1 MRKQQ
6 LRQQLSSPLSLLSL
20 SSAKRLDGLN
30 TKTADNENVFLAT
43 SGSTD
48 NTSSYSSYAS
58 ASNTSMQSNIDA
70 STIDHKSGHD
80 NQDDGD
86 NYDDDNNVIFR
97 RQLVNEYPRA
107 AGGLTSSSSPSTA
120 TTAGKY
126 MTRIFAKGN
135 RVTLL

>member
-1 MRKQQ
+1 M
-6 LRQQLSSPLSLLSL
+6 
-20 SSAKRLDGLN
+20 KRLDGSN
-30 TKTADNENVFLAT
+30 TKTANTENVFLAT
-43 SGSTD
+43 SGSPD
-48 NTSSYSSYAS
+48 YTSSYSSYAS
-58 ASNTSMQSNIDA
+58 ASTTIMQSNTDA
-70 STIDHKSGHD
+70 STIDHKSGYD
-80 NQDDGD
+80 NQDDD
-86 NYDDDNNVIFR
+86 DDYDDDINVIFR